1 MNFKDT
7 YQKTTTE
14 KKLNFLTQLLEKDT
28 SLQQQFIAFIKE
40 DNLDKIAGVDID
52 KLRDEIWKDI
62 SLLDIDDIMNEHLSC
77 HEYYYYNDDGGM
89 GYEILEDLFNPY
101 IQKSLDYLDKG
112 NYLDA
117 FRVILAIYELQMLE
131 VPDVEDDNYYVFG
144 DDIISYIEVAISDC
158 FDSFNDSIENKVV
171 STEMVKLLINLLF
184 ERYLNNEEYNLYNF
198 NDFIKAIVNEKS
210 KAQYLL
216 DTINNHNLNSYE
228 SAIILTH
235 IAKILEDDTLFLEVS
250 NKFYIYNRDISI
262 ELLKKYKE
270 LNQDNEFARVA
281 KELLEKEDSYRY
293 THLIIENINKD
304 TYTELYIK
312 ALKLHISYKRSIEH
326 YKLLREYLDNSERLE
341 FIKKFKKSYE
351 KVFYIKLLEI
361 EEQYPMILDF
371 VQKHNDSYELLEMLK
386 PILSIYPNEVLQI
399 IIKHCNRLIDARGRD
414 NYNSASQLLSLL
426 FNSSI
431 KSEEL
436 TDYIQ
441 KIYNHKP
448 NLPALKDELNKAGLI

>member
-1 MNFKDT
+1 M
-7 YQKTTTE
+7 E
-14 KKLNFLTQLLEKDT
+14 E
-28 SLQQQFIAFIKE
+28 SLSY
-40 DNLDKIAGVDID
+40 NGYY
-52 KLRDEIWKDI
+52 
-62 SLLDIDDIMNEHLSC
+62 DDD
-77 HEYYYYNDDGGM
+77 YGDM
-89 GYEILEDLFNPY
+89 GYEILDDLFEPY
-101 IQKSLDYLDKG
+101 LKQSLDYLDKG

-117 FRVILAIYELQMLE
+117 FRVLLAIYEVQTIE
-131 VPDVEDDNYYVFG
+131 APEVEDDNYFVFG
-144 DDIISYIEVAISDC
+144 DDIESYIEATISNC
-158 FDSFNDSIENKVV
+158 FTNFNGSIENKVV
-171 STEMVKLLINLLF
+171 STEMVKLLINILF
-184 ERYLNNEEYNLYNF
+184 ERYLDNEEYSLYYF
-198 NDFIKAIVNEKS
+198 NNFIKAIINEKS

-216 DTINNHNLNSYE
+216 DIINKHNFSSDE

-250 NKFYIYNRDISI
+250 NKFYIDNRDISI

-293 THLIIENINKD
+293 THLIIENINKN
-304 TYTELYIK
+304 TYIELYIK

-361 EEQYPMILDF
+361 EEQYPMILAF
-371 VQKHNDSYELLEMLK
+371 VQNHNDSYELLEMLK

-399 IIKHCNRLIDARGRD
+399 VIKHCNRLIDARGRD